1 MLTDYETM
9 LEKCELIQQDSDDL
23 DWEDNPDVAEDELN
37 EVEDELEAL
46 VCYKTLL
53 ATVPCYVYS

>member
-1 MLTDYETM
+1 M

-53 ATVPCYVYS
+53 ATEPCNVYS

>member
-1 MLTDYETM
+1 M